1 MLLVIY
7 RPPDMLCLP
16 QPMVEVVMGNPV
28 TICCCLEFSF
38 IALSLLLQF
47 MNILVIEDEPNVVA
61 FIRKGLQEQAY
72 EVDVAYDGL
81 TGKSLAL
88 KKDYDLILLDVILPN
103 SNGLETCRDIR
114 KHNQQ
119 VPILMLTALGST
131 EDVVTGLDAGADD
144 YLTKPFKFKEL
155 LARVRALTRR
165 KNISQQSSLLTI
177 ADLEVNLDTKTVN
190 RGDKSIALTAKEFSL
205 LEYFIRNKG
214 KVLSRLDLLENVWE
228 LNFDLS
234 SNVVDVYVNYL
245 RNKID
250 KDFEPKLIHTVI
262 GMGYVLKA

>member
-1 MLLVIY
+1 
-7 RPPDMLCLP
+7 
-16 QPMVEVVMGNPV
+16 
-28 TICCCLEFSF
+28 
-38 IALSLLLQF
+38 
-47 MNILVIEDEPNVVA
+47 MNILVVEDEPNVVA
-61 FIRKGLQEQAY
+61 FVKKGLQEQSY
-72 EVDVAYDGL
+72 DVDVAYDGQ
-81 TGKSLAL
+81 TGLSLAL
-88 KKDYDLILLDVILPN
+88 QKEYALIVLDVILPN
-103 SNGLETCRDIR
+103 SNGIQVCSEIR
-114 KHNQQ
+114 KYNLH
-119 VPILMLTALGST
+119 VPILMLTALGTT
-131 EDVVTGLDAGADD
+131 EDVVKGLDAGADD

-165 KNISQQSSLLTI
+165 SNLTQSNGKLTI
-177 ADLEVNLDTKTVN
+177 ADLEVDLDTKAVT
-190 RGDKSIALTAKEFSL
+190 RGGKEITLTAKEFSL

-250 KDFEPKLIHTVI
+250 KNFDHKLIHTVI

>member
-1 MLLVIY
+1 
-7 RPPDMLCLP
+7 
-16 QPMVEVVMGNPV
+16 
-28 TICCCLEFSF
+28 
-38 IALSLLLQF
+38 
-47 MNILVIEDEPNVVA
+47 MNILFVEDEPNVVA
-61 FIRKGLQEQAY
+61 FVKKGLQEQSY
-72 EVDVAYDGL
+72 DVDVAYDGQ
-81 TGKSLAL
+81 TGLSLAL
-88 KKDYDLILLDVILPN
+88 QKEYALIVLDVILPN
-103 SNGLETCRDIR
+103 SNGIQVCSEIR
-114 KHNQQ
+114 KYNLH
-119 VPILMLTALGST
+119 VPILMLTALGTT
-131 EDVVTGLDAGADD
+131 EDVVKGLDAGADD

-165 KNISQQSSLLTI
+165 SNLTQSNGKLTI
-177 ADLEVNLDTKTVN
+177 ADLEVDLDTKAVT
-190 RGDKSIALTAKEFSL
+190 RGGKVITLTAKEFSL

-250 KDFEPKLIHTVI
+250 KSFDHKLIHTVI